1 MQQEK
6 KAKRLNQEIKINIT
20 KQRQTDKLHLQVRYP
35 ANTIHI
41 FSQIITKFHPEET
54 NRKYKHKRNVHLKN
68 INVLKDKKKVEE
80 RRNFLNWLKH
90 VLFSGSIIDT
100 GDINMNKTK
109 AFYQGENIIVYSK
122 YSSETHNYETN
133 TKVIN
138 ILITQE
144 TKSRLNFYL
153 SQLNYIASI

>member
-1 MQQEK
+1 M
-6 KAKRLNQEIKINIT
+6 
-20 KQRQTDKLHLQVRYP
+20 
-35 ANTIHI
+35 
-41 FSQIITKFHPEET
+41 
-54 NRKYKHKRNVHLKN
+54 KN
-68 INVLKDKKKVEE
+68 INVLKDKKKVVE

-138 ILITQE
+138 ILIT
-144 TKSRLNFYL
+144 
-153 SQLNYIASI
+153 